1 MDAPRTES
9 SPASPAALNEWF
21 AVEVHPHESHLRS
34 YLRRAF
40 PTVRDVDDVV
50 QESYLRLWRK
60 QRAQPMESAR
70 AFLFRIARNFAIDLL
85 REDRRAPAA
94 DLGISGVET
103 VVDDGAETLEQ
114 IRARELEEIL
124 TDALDALTARHRQIV
139 TLCKL
144 QCLPHAAVA
153 ARLGIS
159 EKTVNEHLYR
169 GLQRLGDELRRRGV
183 KAGHF

>member
-9 SPASPAALNEWF
+9 SPAPPAALNEWF
-21 AVEVHPHESHLRS
+21 AAEVQPHEPHLRS
-34 YLRRAF
+34 YLQRAF
-40 PTVRDVDDVV
+40 PSVRDVDDVV

-60 QRAQPMESAR
+60 QRTKPLASAR

-85 REDRRAPAA
+85 REDRRAPEGV
-94 DLGISGVET
+94 LGVSDVEN
-103 VVDDGAETLEQ
+103 VVLDGADTLEQ
-114 IRARELEEIL
+114 IQTRELEEIL
-124 TDALDALTARHRQIV
+124 TDALDALTPRHRQIV

-144 QCLPHAAVA
+144 QGLPHAAVA
-153 ARLGIS
+153 VRLGVS

-169 GLQRLGDELRRRGV
+169 GLQRLGNELRRRGV